1 MDRNLAP
8 FEGGSGTSMGV
19 AGGAERVEG
28 EPCFSRSAAAVSSVA
43 AATAGAAGSSTVM
56 DLVLARK
63 SSVRAPSRFVSQ
75 ARTLELTHGGFHASP
90 HAAALRAHHGTQ
102 GCYI

>member
-19 AGGAERVEG
+19 AGGAKRVEG

-43 AATAGAAGSSTVM
+43 SATTKVSLPPSAARAGASVHAHNQSVGSMRPRVCTSAVG
-56 DLVLARK
+56 
-63 SSVRAPSRFVSQ
+63 S
-75 ARTLELTHGGFHASP
+75 LEA
-90 HAAALRAHHGTQ
+90 
-102 GCYI
+102 